1 MVYYYA
7 PHWYTMHWSLAVAPL
22 FILLFGV
29 LYLLGRKYFGGD
41 QKVNMLIAA
50 MAASGAYY
58 AVGAQ
63 TNIYRFFLFNGNM
76 IADLAVAAAIIA
88 GVYYILKIVV

>member
-1 MVYYYA
+1 
-7 PHWYTMHWSLAVAPL
+7 MHWSLAVAPL
-22 FILLFGV
+22 FIIFFGV

-63 TNIYRFFLFNGNM
+63 TNIYRFFVFNAGM
-76 IADLAVAAAIIA
+76 LTDIAVAVAIIA